1 MSPKWLHG
9 GFDRQEG
16 GIPTFKERPG
26 QPDSVARILHG
37 HCAFRAM
44 KEKRKPDAPES
55 VHCGPRYSWTTDEE
69 GKEYTQALGGT
80 LLGKLTL
87 AGNPDS
93 ANQTSGGGLIPL
105 LPYEGC
111 GKYAS

>member
-1 MSPKWLHG
+1 MGELREPGLLLKYATNLG
-9 GFDRQEG
+9 GNDPCDFYPCDRLELELPNCDQ
-16 GIPTFKERPG
+16 K
-26 QPDSVARILHG
+26 
-37 HCAFRAM
+37 
-44 KEKRKPDAPES
+44 S

-69 GKEYTQALGGT
+69 EKELTQALGGT
-80 LLGKLTL
+80 FLGKLTL
-87 AGNPDS
+87 VGNPDS